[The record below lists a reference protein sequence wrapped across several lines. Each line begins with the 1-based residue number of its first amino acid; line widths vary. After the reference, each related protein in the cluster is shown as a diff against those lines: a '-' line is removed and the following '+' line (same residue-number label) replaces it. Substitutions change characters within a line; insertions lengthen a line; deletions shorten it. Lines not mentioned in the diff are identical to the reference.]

1 MIQLSDGFFM
11 NVDSRNYTIGIPK
24 KQIVEN
30 KETGEPQETIIMT
43 DAKYYPTLNAALVGW
58 WEAVRTK
65 KLSEFNGSL
74 EEALRLVKEQDKE
87 IRSLIDNFNIIVNSK
102 EPVEVKDDSGA
113 DAKPEPRR
121 RGRPR
126 KVQG

>member
-43 DAKYYPTLNAALVGW
+43 DARYYPTLNSALVGW

-74 EEALRLVKEQDKE
+74 EEALQLVKKQDKE
-87 IRSLIDNFNIIVNSK
+87 IRSLIDNFNITINFE
-102 EPVEVKDDSGA
+102 EPVKNEPMVNTDI
-113 DAKPEPRR
+113 KPEPRK
-121 RGRPR
+121 RGRPK
-126 KVQG
+126 KVQ